1 MTNLNSYTIEN
12 YQYRVGDSYM
22 FGNEELKIESIM
34 NVNDSVFF
42 FCSKTVDNFLI
53 KIGPVTTVQCSIM
66 PIHCLVFHNRVK
78 LTVTVNE

>member
-12 YQYRVGDSYM
+12 HQYRLGDLYM
-22 FGNEELKIESIM
+22 FANEELKIESII

-42 FCSKTVDNFLI
+42 FCSKTSGTFGI
-53 KIGPVTTVQCSIM
+53 KVGPVTTVQSAIM

-78 LTVTVNE
+78 LTMTASE